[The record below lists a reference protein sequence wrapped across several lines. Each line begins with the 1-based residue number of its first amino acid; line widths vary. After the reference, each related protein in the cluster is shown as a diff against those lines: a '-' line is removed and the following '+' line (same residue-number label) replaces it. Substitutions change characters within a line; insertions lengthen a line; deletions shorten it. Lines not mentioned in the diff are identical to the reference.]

1 MATEAGR
8 HQLYEKISTEWGEEH
23 ADELMSYLP
32 PVGWADVATKHDLD
46 TQTTLL
52 HNEIVMLG
60 SELRAELHKSLASQL
75 RWILAVMVAMT
86 GIFGLIV
93 SIAS

>member
-1 MATEAGR
+1 
-8 HQLYEKISTEWGEEH
+8 
-23 ADELMSYLP
+23 
-32 PVGWADVATKHDLD
+32 
-46 TQTTLL
+46 LL

-93 SIAS
+93 PIAS